1 MLVSESD
8 IPLYDP
14 LTLHQQLMAETK
26 SRVNLCRNSIS
37 DVRRWSWRMAV
48 SGNWQQGGT
57 YWRRFGVLSTAA
69 AAWLLLLTLPHQ
81 PSAVI
86 APPPPPQAPHLR
98 PAHWRK
104 SSQWFGMLRE
114 HARVVLEDVE
124 VFRR

>member
-1 MLVSESD
+1 M
-8 IPLYDP
+8 PQLY
-14 LTLHQQLMAETK
+14 L
-26 SRVNLCRNSIS
+26 
-37 DVRRWSWRMAV
+37 RRAALELAHGGEWEL
-48 SGNWQQGGT
+48 QQGGT